1 MGGDVMPWN
10 MQDYPDSLKNFNEV
24 ERKKI
29 IEIMN
34 AMEASGYKE
43 EDLIPIAIQQGKEW
57 YQSASDKEIAEAKQ
71 ATNPK
76 KSDNHDTE
84 SANPDLMDEDVQ
96 VKYDYEH
103 AQWQVITVKAKRAAD
118 TFDLKEDAMK
128 RAKEIAD
135 NKGTKVITYTKDG
148 KRQ

>member
-1 MGGDVMPWN
+1 MPWN
-10 MQDYPDSLKNFNEV
+10 MQDYPDSLKNFDEV

-57 YQSASDKEIAEAKQ
+57 YQNASDKEIAAFKKQ
-71 ATNPK
+71 ANPQ
-76 KSDNHDTE
+76 KSDKHEND

-96 VKYDYEH
+96 VKFDHEYE
-103 AQWQVITVKAKRAAD
+103 QWQVITV
-118 TFDLKEDAMK
+118 
-128 RAKEIAD
+128 
-135 NKGTKVITYTKDG
+135 
-148 KRQ
+148 

>member
-1 MGGDVMPWN
+1 MPWN

-57 YQSASDKEIAEAKQ
+57 YQNASDTEIAAFKKQ
-71 ATNPK
+71 ANPQ
-76 KSDNHDTE
+76 KSDKHEND

-96 VKYDYEH
+96 VKFDH
-103 AQWQVITVKAKRAAD
+103 DQGKWQVITVKAKRAAD
-118 TFDLKEDAMK
+118 TFDLKEDAME

-135 NKGTKVITYTKDG
+135 NKGTKVIAYTKDG

>member
-1 MGGDVMPWN
+1 MPWN
-10 MQDYPDSLKNFNEV
+10 MQDYPDSFKNFNEV

-57 YQSASDKEIAEAKQ
+57 YEHASDKEIAAFKKQ
-71 ATNPK
+71 ANPQ
-76 KSDNHDTE
+76 KSDKHEND

-96 VKYDYEH
+96 VKFDHEYE
-103 AQWQVITVKAKRAAD
+103 QWQVITVKAKRAAD